1 MKLEQERIQANL
13 QKYHGDQQQTE
24 PDSTATDDNVASE
37 SASAPASH
45 DISEEIRKAKEVAQ
59 SLAGKEVSD
68 LFHFVIIKENEIPVL
83 ILFTGLFT
91 GTDKQFC
98 G

>member
-68 LFHFVIIKENEIPVL
+68 LFHFVIIKGNEIPVL
-83 ILFTGLFT
+83 ILFTGLFA
-91 GTDKQFC
+91 GTNV